1 MTTHDA
7 LVLLLL
13 AIGVFL
19 APPLSVRLHVPTA
32 VGEMLYGAV
41 LVAVVP
47 AMRHTP
53 AFVDF
58 LQQFGFLFVL
68 FLAGLELN
76 SRTILSAGPGRFLRA
91 LPFAIAIPFGC
102 MAGATLLHYPAV
114 LGLIVGTISIGIATR
129 VLADLGLLRT
139 PFGQTAILTGGLGEL
154 VTIMAITIISET
166 VRGLN
171 SVHLITALAK
181 LIVIF
186 AAGFVAIALLRDLA
200 WWKPAWFGRVV
211 ATEDAAETGM
221 RSALGLLAAFAAIA
235 ALLGIPSA
243 LAAFVAGQV
252 LGFLFPPNAAA
263 LDASGSQTLRAKL
276 KSLGFSFF
284 VPVAFITVGQHIDLR
299 ALLQPGPLMLG
310 LGMTVASG
318 LARFIALP
326 LLRLQTDWDD
336 AILTAVLLSESLTM
350 KVTVAQLGVSM
361 HAISASVLTPA
372 IAATTAG
379 DVMFTI
385 LFRFLI
391 QRRRTIETTRAA
403 LHAEPVALGT
413 G

>member
-1 MTTHDA
+1 VTTHDA
-7 LVLLLL
+7 IILLLL
-13 AIGVFL
+13 AVGVFL

-41 LVAVVP
+41 LVAFVP
-47 AMRHTP
+47 AMKHTP
-53 AFVDF
+53 AFVEF

-68 FLAGLELN
+68 FLAGLELD
-76 SRTILSAGPGRFLRA
+76 SRALLSAGPGRFLRA
-91 LPFAIAIPFGC
+91 LPFAIAIPVGC
-102 MAGATLLHYPAV
+102 MAGAVLLHYPPI

-154 VTIMAITIISET
+154 ATIMAITVISET
-166 VRGLN
+166 LHGLN
-171 SVHLITALAK
+171 VVHLSTALAK
-181 LIVIF
+181 LVVIF

-200 WWKPAWFGRVV
+200 WWKPDWFGRVV
-211 ATEDAAETGM
+211 ATEDTTETGM

-252 LGFLFPPNAAA
+252 LGFLFPPNAETEG
-263 LDASGSQTLRAKL
+263 DAGAQSLRGKL

-284 VPVAFITVGQHIDLR
+284 VPVAFITVGQHIELR
-299 ALLQPGPLMLG
+299 ALLQPGPLLLG
-310 LGMTVASG
+310 LGMTAASG
-318 LARFIALP
+318 IARFVALP
-326 LLRLQTDWDD
+326 LLRLEADWDD
-336 AILTAVLLSESLTM
+336 AVLIGVLLSESLTM

-361 HAISASVLTPA
+361 HAIPAAVLTPA

-391 QRRRTIETTRAA
+391 QRRRGAGTAGAAMRAD
-403 LHAEPVALGT
+403 PVALGA